1 MTFQV
6 NHEKRINET
15 SKSLKSAGGLSDKQY
30 KNIKAVGS
38 RPGVL
43 YRLCIVHKTIVVCP
57 VFTPILSAFGT
68 YTFKIAKLFIPALS
82 YLTSFS

>member
-1 MTFQV
+1 MIFQV

-15 SKSLKSAGGLSDKQY
+15 SKSLKSARGLSDKQY

-43 YRLCIVHKTIVVCP
+43 YKLCIVHKTIVCP